1 MFKSSPFYPHLV
13 HSIIFN
19 QSINLCKLDTWF
31 LNIYCFVFN
40 CIGINVKSDR
50 QKIRDLKLAM
60 FIANHS
66 AIRSVDHLGELLK
79 HIGDSQ
85 FSDLEL
91 HRTKCSKLIMNV
103 IAPVFLNELIEDI
116 GTSSYSIILDE
127 STDIGTNKYMA
138 FCVRYYSCS
147 QLDIITDFLGFV
159 EIEKATSEILK
170 TVFLEFLEKSK
181 LNIQNLIGIGTDGAS
196 NLCGKNKSLFTLLK
210 EIIPHLQLI
219 KCVCHS
225 LNICASNACDELPS
239 SLEFLVREIRSWF
252 SHSSLRQLRYRD
264 LFQTLYEGKQPPR
277 IVQLSTTRWLAW
289 YGCIKSVLDQW
300 LPLKMHFNLISKSKE
315 GCYTSRTLSD
325 MINDDTHL
333 LYLLFLKP
341 VLYEVT
347 QVNIVFQGTNVDIY
361 KAYNDLKILLISLLK
376 RILKPYYMKKIFDDI
391 SNKNIINVIDIE
403 VLQNS
408 LRLPETHLPCNS
420 VDFGHQFKE
429 QSKISLQKQSIDQL
443 KLNLIME
450 RAARFLLRLCHEIV
464 ERLPQNLKV
473 IEKLKYLSPSFC
485 FDFGLQPRVTFKD
498 FFPDLA
504 GI

>member
-1 MFKSSPFYPHLV
+1 M
-13 HSIIFN
+13 
-19 QSINLCKLDTWF
+19 
-31 LNIYCFVFN
+31 NIYCFVFN
-40 CIGINVKSDR
+40 FIGINVKSDR
-50 QKIRDLKLAM
+50 KKIRDLKLAM

-66 AIRSVDHLGELLK
+66 AIRSVDHLSELLK

-91 HRTKCSKLIMNV
+91 HRTKYSKLIMNV

-147 QLDIITDFLGFV
+147 QLDIITDFIGFV

-170 TVFLEFLEKSK
+170 TVFLESLEKSK

-239 SLEFLVREIRSWF
+239 SLEFLVREIRNWF

-277 IVQLSTTRWLAW
+277 IVRLLTTRWLAW

-300 LPLKMHFNLISKSKE
+300 LPLKTHFNFISKSKE
-315 GCYTSRTLSD
+315 GML
-325 MINDDTHL
+325 INICWK
-333 LYLLFLKP
+333 F
-341 VLYEVT
+341 
-347 QVNIVFQGTNVDIY
+347 NGG
-361 KAYNDLKILLISLLK
+361 
-376 RILKPYYMKKIFDDI
+376 R
-391 SNKNIINVIDIE
+391 
-403 VLQNS
+403 
-408 LRLPETHLPCNS
+408 
-420 VDFGHQFKE
+420 
-429 QSKISLQKQSIDQL
+429 
-443 KLNLIME
+443 
-450 RAARFLLRLCHEIV
+450 
-464 ERLPQNLKV
+464 
-473 IEKLKYLSPSFC
+473 
-485 FDFGLQPRVTFKD
+485 
-498 FFPDLA
+498 
-504 GI
+504 

>member
-1 MFKSSPFYPHLV
+1 MNPQISAQINIWPFV
-13 HSIIFN
+13 
-19 QSINLCKLDTWF
+19 C
-31 LNIYCFVFN
+31 
-40 CIGINVKSDR
+40 
-50 QKIRDLKLAM
+50 
-60 FIANHS
+60 
-66 AIRSVDHLGELLK
+66 
-79 HIGDSQ
+79 
-85 FSDLEL
+85 
-91 HRTKCSKLIMNV
+91 
-103 IAPVFLNELIEDI
+103 
-116 GTSSYSIILDE
+116 
-127 STDIGTNKYMA
+127 
-138 FCVRYYSCS
+138 
-147 QLDIITDFLGFV
+147 
-159 EIEKATSEILK
+159 
-170 TVFLEFLEKSK
+170 EFLEKSK

-196 NLCGKNKSLFTLLK
+196 NLCRKNKSLFTLLK

-300 LPLKMHFNLISKSKE
+300 LLLKTHFNLISKSKE

-347 QVNIVFQGTNVDIY
+347 QVNIVFQGTN
-361 KAYNDLKILLISLLK
+361 
-376 RILKPYYMKKIFDDI
+376 
-391 SNKNIINVIDIE
+391 
-403 VLQNS
+403 NS

-485 FDFGLQPRVTFKD
+485 FDFGLQPIVTFKD
-498 FFPDLA
+498 FFPNLAEVNVDKDLLEIQWRTLGSISFNDIFPGNAA
-504 GI
+504 GDHTFKELSEFALRLLSLPISNAVVERIFSVMNATKTKVRNRMSQSMLVALIRIKVHNSVKKQCCTSFIPSKQMLNLFDSKMYDSDKSLKIANFDDSDDLFTTITILNSVEEDE